1 MTSIR
6 PFKFLRL
13 VGLKLQ
19 LGAAAIM
26 TTTLLAAAPALATSV
41 VYVGNKYVI
50 IDAGKLHGLSR
61 DDEVCVG
68 LAEQP
73 PVACGPVRAL
83 KNKLSGV
90 RIKTALTPLITVGMA
105 ATSPTIRTDVD
116 IKPATKKEIAKLV
129 DALNGKKSQPAEP
142 SPEGDASEPTSTS
155 SSNHWRVALAYIF
168 TPRLPYSYS
177 TPNYALSSEVNGTG
191 SLWQS
196 GTPINSSPLGVDLQ
210 LGWELDQTSAITFGI
225 TNHMLANDV
234 AIAAYDLLKPDANA
248 NSKTT
253 ATDLGAWLGMQ
264 FNHPLMEHLTLISQG
279 DIGAEQVVVKTS
291 VTASSDGNQTAITS
305 ATARMTMFGARIGVN
320 LQWLATAPLALTVG
334 TRFTLPLAGQASVS
348 SGDTT
353 LRSTVSATQN
363 ASSSEDL
370 ASALGLRKSGI
381 GIEAMLGMALIFP

>member
-1 MTSIR
+1 MT
-6 PFKFLRL
+6 
-13 VGLKLQ
+13 
-19 LGAAAIM
+19 A
-26 TTTLLAAAPALATSV
+26 TLLVTAPALATSV
-41 VYVGNKYVI
+41 VYVGSKYVI

-61 DDEVCVG
+61 DDEVCIG

-73 PVACGPVRAL
+73 PVACGPVKAL

-90 RIKTALTPLITVGMA
+90 RIKPTLTPMITIGMSA
-105 ATSPTIRTDVD
+105 KSPTIRTDVD

-129 DALNGKKSQPAEP
+129 DALNGKKPKPADP
-142 SPEGDASEPTSTS
+142 SPEEESSEPVSTS
-155 SSNHWRVALAYIF
+155 SSSHWRVALAYIF

-196 GTPINSSPLGVDLQ
+196 GTPIRSSPFGVDLQ
-210 LGWELDQTSAITFGI
+210 LGWELDQKSMITFGI

-234 AIAAYDLLKPDANA
+234 VVVAYDLLKPSNTST
-248 NSKTT
+248 SKTT

-264 FNHPLMEHLTLISQG
+264 FNHPIMENLTLISQG

-291 VTASSDGNQTAITS
+291 ATADIDGNETAITS

-320 LQWLATAPLALTVG
+320 LQWLAAAPLALTLG

-353 LRSTVSATQN
+353 LRSTVNATQN

-370 ASALGLRKSGI
+370 ASALGLHKSGI
-381 GIEAMLGMALIFP
+381 GIEAMFGMALIFP